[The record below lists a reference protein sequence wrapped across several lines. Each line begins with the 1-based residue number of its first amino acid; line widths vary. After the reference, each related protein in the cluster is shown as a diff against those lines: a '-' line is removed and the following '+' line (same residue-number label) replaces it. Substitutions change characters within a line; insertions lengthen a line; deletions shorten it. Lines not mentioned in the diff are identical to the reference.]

1 MDGLPG
7 VDDDFVAA
15 QEAHHVQKKKD
26 KIHRVLHGKDDRIV
40 TAGEAEHQ
48 NDPSSAA
55 GPTGSER
62 ELTLEEREEK
72 WGFTLDELRSA
83 SKVVSVLFNNPAL
96 FVGDAYL
103 SESRLYTMISRDRKT
118 KRDNQAVYKQ
128 VMNEEK
134 SRRERTQRQQDIETI
149 KKTAMKQERDDAL
162 NALLIAP
169 EDDGGDSTPLL
180 ITGIPPSAT
189 ASPTTAHPSDPVR
202 EPSQFWLRLTGAA
215 EAVSQLLSHTS
226 QVPSTCSARLQSH
239 LTATALRFVPHA
251 FGSQMPTPLFL
262 TKGTE
267 GCDDA
272 ARVEGPLVVRSL
284 MKFQLMIVA
293 LICRAE
299 ESETGAA
306 GVLATPN
313 TPCALPL
320 AEGFLPFAVSDAHTL
335 FKNMDIASQ
344 RAQCLSQLSVGGA
357 LDIFASPA
365 FDCAVRTLAHT
376 VLTILLE
383 NPSSQVRTTDASIQR
398 LVADTFTLPRD
409 APLHPETIL
418 ALLLQQ
424 WILPRVYRRVA
435 EDIPRGGLD
444 GALCEFIAER
454 NELPPIANPT
464 TGETEEYVPANE
476 VEARML
482 TAAQYARPRLSPDEL
497 KMNRVQKCHTCK
509 SRYQTLHPYYY
520 SMCSPCGEFNY
531 HKRLMT
537 RDLRGKVVLLTGC
550 RIKIGY
556 AMAVSLLRCGA
567 VLLGTTRFSHDAL
580 ARFTE
585 EPDYD
590 EWKDRVHLFSLDL
603 RDMWMVTQFCGFLT
617 QRFPKL
623 FAIINNAAQT
633 IQRTPEYTAAL
644 RKQEAEPPQKLREA
658 MTHDNN
664 GEEWYHFFLR
674 NTTMPV
680 GLPLQSEQQHHHA
693 SLIESGDVSA
703 VPADVSPFMVA
714 EAAVAA
720 ASSAHQQG
728 TVVATIVTPEQQLKY
743 DRYDTQAEAMDL
755 REKNSWTMQL
765 HEVQGAEA
773 AETMTINALS
783 PFILNSK
790 LKPLLLNRSGD
801 ADQHEGRFIINVSAM
816 EGQFY
821 RFKQTTHPHTNMAKA
836 ALNMMTRTSAEDYAL
851 SNIYMNSV
859 DTGWITDE
867 SPVQKK
873 QRRNDDF
880 MLCPLDEV
888 DAAARCLDL
897 VYMDSKEY
905 GKFWKD
911 YHVIPW

>member
-1 MDGLPG
+1 MDDLPA
-7 VDDDFVAA
+7 VDDDFVTA
-15 QEAHHVQKKKD
+15 QEEQHIQKKKD
-26 KIHRVLHGKDDRIV
+26 KSHRVLHGADSRLVGAEDASALPQVEELSLEDR
-40 TAGEAEHQ
+40 EA
-48 NDPSSAA
+48 
-55 GPTGSER
+55 
-62 ELTLEEREEK
+62 K

-96 FVGDAYL
+96 FMGDPYL
-103 SESRLYTMISRDRKT
+103 AESRLYTMISRDRKT
-118 KRDNQAVYKQ
+118 KRDNKDVYKQ
-128 VMNEEK
+128 VMTEEK

-149 KKTAMKQERDDAL
+149 KKTAMKKERDDAL

-169 EDDGGDSTPLL
+169 AEEDGDVTPLL
-180 ITGIPPSAT
+180 LT
-189 ASPTTAHPSDPVR
+189 ASPTTPTPAASATDAPQLVNR
-202 EPSQFWLRLTGAA
+202 NEAAWLRLTGAA
-215 EAVSQLLSHTS
+215 EAVSQLLGSMSGGTGAVATPRYASHVTS
-226 QVPSTCSARLQSH
+226 
-239 LTATALRFVPHA
+239 TALRFMPHSL
-251 FGSQMPTPLFL
+251 GSQMTAPLFIL
-262 TKGTE
+262 GE
-267 GCDDA
+267 
-272 ARVEGPLVVRSL
+272 EGPLVGRSL
-284 MKFQLMIVA
+284 LKFQLSIVA
-293 LICRAE
+293 LISRLSGDGGE
-299 ESETGAA
+299 VGNDDVFAA
-306 GVLATPN
+306 PD
-313 TPCALPL
+313 TPCTAPTTS
-320 AEGFLPFAVSDAHTL
+320 EGLPFVVAEDVAHGCDVATRRNEL
-335 FKNMDIASQ
+335 LTGNTAPWAST
-344 RAQCLSQLSVGGA
+344 A
-357 LDIFASPA
+357 A
-365 FDCAVRTLAHT
+365 FDTAVRTLAHR
-376 VLTILLE
+376 VLVLLE
-383 NPSSQVRTTDASIQR
+383 EASFAGQLLRTTDASVQR
-398 LVADTFTLPRD
+398 AVARTFMLSSKAGPK
-409 APLHPETIL
+409 AELEL
-418 ALLLQQ
+418 AHVLQH
-424 WILPRVYRRVA
+424 WILQNVYARVA
-435 EDIPRGGLD
+435 EVVPRGAQA
-444 GALCEFIAER
+444 GALCEFTPER
-454 NELPPIANPT
+454 EELPPTADPT
-464 TGETEEYVPANE
+464 TGETSVYMPSTE
-476 VEARML
+476 VEAKML
-482 TAAQYARPRLSPDEL
+482 EVAQYARPRLSPEEL
-497 KMNRVQKCHTCK
+497 RMNRVQKCHTCK

-520 SMCSPCGEFNY
+520 SMCSPCGEYNY

-585 EPDYD
+585 EPDYE

-644 RKQEAEPPQKLREA
+644 RKLESAPPVKLRET
-658 MTHDNN
+658 MINDGQ
-664 GEEWYHFFLR
+664 GEEWYNFFLR

-680 GLPLQSEQQHHHA
+680 GLPLQSEQQHQHA
-693 SLIESGDVSA
+693 ALIEGTTSGGIPV
-703 VPADVSPFMVA
+703 DVSPFMVA
-714 EAAVAA
+714 EAAAA
-720 ASSAHQQG
+720 AAATAATASP
-728 TVVATIVTPEQQLKY
+728 TNVVATIITPEQQLKY

-765 HEVQGAEA
+765 HEVQGSEA

-790 LKPLLLNRSGD
+790 LKPLLLNRAGD
-801 ADQHEGRFIINVSAM
+801 AGEGEGRFIINVSAM

-836 ALNMMTRTSAEDYAL
+836 ALNMMTRTSADDYAL
-851 SNIYMNSV
+851 SGIYMNSV

-897 VYMDSKEY
+897 IYMDSKEY